1 MDVIDNIN
9 ALLKEKGINGAEL
22 SRMIG
27 VSSAVYSQW
36 NRKVT
41 KPSNKNIA
49 KVASALGVPVSYLT
63 GEDQKEKPPA
73 PGGELTGLRKE
84 AWDLIEAMGDDT
96 LRKFIKAAKAM
107 LEE

>member
-49 KVASALGVPVSYLT
+49 KVANALGVPVSYLT
-63 GEDQKEKPPA
+63 GEGQKESPPHGGEPPA
-73 PGGELTGLRKE
+73 ITDWEKALDGKSKEELKE
-84 AWDLIEAMGDDT
+84 IMDIVMKKFMEAN
-96 LRKFIKAAKAM
+96 
-107 LEE
+107 